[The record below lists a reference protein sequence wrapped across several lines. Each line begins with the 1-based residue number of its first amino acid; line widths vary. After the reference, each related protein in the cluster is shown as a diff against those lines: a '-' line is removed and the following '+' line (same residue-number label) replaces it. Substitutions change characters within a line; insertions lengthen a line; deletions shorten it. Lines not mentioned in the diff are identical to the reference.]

1 MKNVIYKNIP
11 GIRKGI
17 CIGRSKLN
25 GDIGRISIYEFN
37 ESHKRIVGQI
47 NPSNFVI
54 APERIKHIVENSSTC
69 WMIVD
74 RIRAYDRL

>member
-1 MKNVIYKNIP
+1 MNAVFFVGQKRNID
-11 GIRKGI
+11 GIVYV
-17 CIGRSKLN
+17 CIELN